1 MPRPTKSRSE
11 VESIALRYGHIKSRI
26 EQVKKLLSEVDRAN
40 PLDIKK
46 LKVRII
52 ELDKDIVILKEI
64 LEAPPE
70 NIEQPLF
77 EEINTK
83 LEIAFEIKAEAE
95 LIVERFETI
104 SVQSTNSPAA
114 SLISHTGIVAKN
126 PSLENYRIPAV
137 QLPRFDGQHEEWPSF
152 VYAFQSV
159 IGKNPELRDI
169 QKFSYLKSCLSGTAA
184 EKIHALEIT
193 ADNYPIAWKTLT
205 DYYNDPLILINNN
218 VQAILEG
225 PPINDDFPESLI
237 AASDALNAN
246 YGALLAIKKSFVDQL
261 AISAHLSRVNSA
273 TRLRWKEQRSRD
285 TCPTV
290 EEFVVFLRERGKALL
305 IAQPTD
311 RTRRIEHN
319 EEKSSPKPDRNHRRS
334 RESMHNE
341 LRVNSPRN
349 WPRGTDQRRQSV
361 QIYSARALISCGICR
376 DKHYTSE
383 CELFL
388 MGEPEER
395 KKIVTKAQL
404 CLNCLQA
411 GHRVYTCRRG
421 RCRKCNGGHN
431 ELLHP

>member
-11 VESIALRYGHIKSRI
+11 VERIALRYGHIKSRI

-70 NIEQPLF
+70 NIEQALF
-77 EEINTK
+77 EEINAK

-152 VYAFQSV
+152 VY
-159 IGKNPELRDI
+159 
-169 QKFSYLKSCLSGTAA
+169 LKSCLSGTTA
-184 EKIHALEIT
+184 EKIRALEIT

-205 DYYNDPLILINNN
+205 DYYNDPLILINNY

-246 YGALLAIKKSFVDQL
+246 YGALLAIKKSFVDQF

-273 TRLRWKEQRSRD
+273 TRLRWEEQRSRD

-305 IAQPTD
+305 IAQPIN

-341 LRVNSPRN
+341 PRVNSPRN
-349 WPRGTDQRRQSV
+349 WPRG
-361 QIYSARALISCGICR
+361 QIIRLIKSPVAQKTVLGRLVINAGT
-376 DKHYTSE
+376 TSIPQIVN
-383 CELFL
+383 CHAATLEL
-388 MGEPEER
+388 
-395 KKIVTKAQL
+395 
-404 CLNCLQA
+404 
-411 GHRVYTCRRG
+411 H
-421 RCRKCNGGHN
+421 
-431 ELLHP
+431 